1 MDRSSFAA
9 KHHPWKDL
17 WVNVAPMPN
26 RPARKA
32 MAANRINRDNPNDF
46 TRCKSEGDL
55 IDFSD
60 PHPSQGSAKHGG
72 PAPFC
77 LQEVVAIQDHT
88 DNTLTTLRFSRGEHL
103 YVLDSSGPAWWYAH
117 NSHNA
122 GYIPASH
129 VRPVMNGGLQ
139 RTTLADSGMVD
150 NFWDSDEVHL
160 TMERH
165 SGKTASPLSMN
176 STTSSL
182 TKTQDEVQHS
192 PVNHQE
198 GSPNELLIDLEF
210 EPKMTNVA
218 EESDV
223 FPTMNNHQRCL
234 SVNPT
239 SVRTAFAS
247 TLERRMTMSGESNPF
262 WKIAAISNPFL
273 NHMNVNVSPN
283 TFSKASENTSLDD
296 PLIDVSDTMR
306 GTPGSSI
313 NNDTSPVLK
322 ERFISKENLMS
333 LYGSSTSKDW
343 TENNKSE
350 DNLSSPMIEPPNL
363 SAEPRQRSKSMAE
376 LCATKES
383 INGYCPEGN
392 FSSTGLASASK
403 PELLHDNRQAFR
415 EAWLKHRKLT
425 RSCTDLGKTPASI
438 PHQPLIVQTSGHLDS
453 AGGSV
458 QIPDTSITLHVPEGH
473 VWPGGTRQVS
483 LRALLDPP
491 LKLSGHCST
500 VITPL
505 VQVFLGDSPTLKP
518 PMLEMKVSATVKPD
532 TKSQNAA
539 EIVCFSGTSQDGPF
553 QPLPDPCI
561 HGDLLQVSLKSTLQ
575 STYVV
580 AVARIKTFDTAMN
593 NLSNSAQDASLLSE
607 VNAFQKESE
616 VVCEK
621 LIDIDFDLNL
631 NQQSAFNQSEPRP
644 ALSQKTGVWNFVYR
658 KLTVG
663 LYGPAQ
669 LPRSFTAILAIFG
682 HQEAPRKMPLCD
694 ATHEGKSK
702 KGAKS
707 DNLILWGKHEF
718 VLSNP
723 QDLELSLFASESIIQ
738 PVEKSR
744 PVRSFHLRL
753 GRVCR
758 LPFPFR
764 LHGESAWPHFS
775 LRVQIRDQPGDLLSQ
790 FSVAAP
796 TSVLSKSKAS
806 SQRRFLKRREQSSV
820 TATPNSTPSPP
831 PPPPPPLP
839 PIKIPVFQD
848 RSVVL
853 PHYAIALCTISRQ
866 NKSPYLLEYRKGDV
880 FGLLSEERL
889 HVRGHSKVKEW
900 FVAYVTGRLGLVH
913 CKNVKVLEPRLAKRC
928 PNNVPLSTGIL
939 LDLLLRPCRH
949 LTYSYVTLRAT
960 VSEGVADWKMLA
972 HALGY
977 NKSELDMSLR
987 LLDWNEAEHVAAVL
1001 DKLRKD
1007 CNSQELRPRRSF
1019 PKELF
1024 TALLKLNLQAIFIRC
1039 LLDSM
1044 LLTLAVQVGAQWKH
1058 LAAVLARLSPTEAEA
1073 YESPHSK
1080 NGLVPSEMRWK
1091 PAYDFMVTWRTQAGD
1106 SYRDVLQDVH
1116 TALDKMREPPTH
1128 SWHVPTGL
1136 LMLVNGLEVLQ
1147 AQSFRP
1153 NDD

>member
-1 MDRSSFAA
+1 
-9 KHHPWKDL
+9 
-17 WVNVAPMPN
+17 
-26 RPARKA
+26 

-88 DNTLTTLRFSRGEHL
+88 ANTLATLCFSRGEHL
-103 YVLDSSGPAWWYAH
+103 YVLDSSGPAWWYAR
-117 NSHNA
+117 NNHNA

-139 RTTLADSGMVD
+139 RTILADSGMVD
-150 NFWDSDEVHL
+150 NFWDSDDVHL
-160 TMERH
+160 TKEQD
-165 SGKTASPLSMN
+165 SGKTASPLSIN
-176 STTSSL
+176 STTSNL
-182 TKTQDEVQHS
+182 VKTQDDEQHS

-198 GSPNELLIDLEF
+198 GRHNELLIDLAF

-218 EESDV
+218 EENDA
-223 FPTMNNHQRCL
+223 FPTMNNHQRCS
-234 SVNPT
+234 SVNRT
-239 SVRTAFAS
+239 DVRTAFSS
-247 TLERRMTMSGESNPF
+247 TLERRMTVSGTSNPF
-262 WKIAAISNPFL
+262 WRIAAISNPFL
-273 NHMNVNVSPN
+273 NHMNVNDSPN
-283 TFSKASENTSLDD
+283 TFSETSENNLLDD
-296 PLIDVSDTMR
+296 PLIDISDTMLA
-306 GTPGSSI
+306 TPDPSMI
-313 NNDTSPVLK
+313 QVTSPVVK
-322 ERFISKENLMS
+322 ERFIGKEDLIS
-333 LYGSSTSKDW
+333 LYGSPFSRDW
-343 TENNKSE
+343 TENNKSV
-350 DNLSSPMIEPPNL
+350 DNLLSPMIEPPHR
-363 SAEPRQRSKSMAE
+363 SSEPRQRSKSLAE
-376 LCATKES
+376 LFATKEM
-383 INGYCPEGN
+383 INGYCSEGT
-392 FSSTGLASASK
+392 FSPIGLACTSK
-403 PELLHDNRQAFR
+403 PELLQDNRQAFR
-415 EAWLKHRKLT
+415 EAWLKHRQLT

-458 QIPDTSITLHVPEGH
+458 QIPDTSITLHVPAGH
-473 VWPGGTRQVS
+473 IWPGGTRQVS
-483 LRALLDPP
+483 LKALLDPP

-505 VQVFLGDSPTLKP
+505 LQVFLGDPPPLKP

-532 TKSQNAA
+532 TESQDAT
-539 EIVCFSGTSQDGPF
+539 EIVCFTGTSQDGPF

-561 HGDLLQVSLKSTLQ
+561 HGDLLQVFLKSTLQ

-580 AVARIKTFDTAMN
+580 VVARIKTFDTVMTN
-593 NLSNSAQDASLLSE
+593 CSNPAQDSSPLSK
-607 VNAFQKESE
+607 VNAVQEESK

-621 LIDIDFDLNL
+621 LINIDFEQNIH
-631 NQQSAFNQSEPRP
+631 QQLAFRQSEPSGAP
-644 ALSQKTGVWNFVYR
+644 AQKTGVWNFLHR

-669 LPRSFTAILAIFG
+669 LPHSFTAILAIFG
-682 HQEAPRKMPLCD
+682 HQEAPRTMPLCD
-694 ATHEGKSK
+694 AAHEGKSK

-707 DNLILWGKHEF
+707 DNLMLWGKHEF

-723 QDLELSLFASESIIQ
+723 QDLELSLFASESIVQ
-738 PVEKSR
+738 LVEKSR
-744 PVRSFHLRL
+744 SVRSFHLRL

-758 LPFPFR
+758 LLFPIR
-764 LHGESAWPHFS
+764 LQGESAWPHFS
-775 LRVQIRDQPGDLLSQ
+775 LRVQIRDQSGDLLSQ

-796 TSVLSKSKAS
+796 TRVLSKSKSS
-806 SQRRFLKRREQSSV
+806 SQRRFLKRREQNSV
-820 TATPNSTPSPP
+820 KTQSSTPSPP

-839 PIKIPVFQD
+839 PIKAPIFQD
-848 RSVVL
+848 RSMVL
-853 PHYAIALCTISRQ
+853 PRYAIALCTISRQ

-889 HVRGHSKVKEW
+889 QVRGHRKVKQW

-913 CKNVKVLEPRLAKRC
+913 CKNVKVLEPQLSKRC

-977 NKSELDMSLR
+977 NKNELDMSPR
-987 LLDWNEAEHVAAVL
+987 LAEKNEAENVAAVL

-1058 LAAVLARLSPTEAEA
+1058 LAAVLACLSPTEAEA

-1080 NGLVPSEMRWK
+1080 NGLVPSEVRHRNQHGINQK
-1091 PAYDFMVTWRTQAGD
+1091 
-1106 SYRDVLQDVH
+1106 
-1116 TALDKMREPPTH
+1116 K
-1128 SWHVPTGL
+1128 
-1136 LMLVNGLEVLQ
+1136 
-1147 AQSFRP
+1147 
-1153 NDD
+1153 